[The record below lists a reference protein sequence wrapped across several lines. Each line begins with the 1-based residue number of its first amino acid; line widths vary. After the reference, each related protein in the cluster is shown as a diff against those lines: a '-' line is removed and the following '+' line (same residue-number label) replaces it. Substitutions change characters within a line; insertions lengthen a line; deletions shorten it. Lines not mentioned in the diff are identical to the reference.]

1 MKRAPT
7 SDIIW
12 LFVVTRL
19 LLVLVT
25 YITFILFPVHP
36 HVYPNTPVD
45 ITALLTS
52 WNRWDAANYT
62 RIAQYGYQTKYDY
75 DAAFF
80 PLFPWLIKS
89 IAFLFGNHGYI
100 IIGMILSNLA
110 LLGTLFVLYQI
121 AADTLG
127 DLVGR
132 RTLLYLC
139 IFPTAFFFFAAYNE
153 SLFLFLTA
161 SSFLAMRR
169 QKWWLAGI
177 LGLFAALTRSAGLL
191 LVIPVL
197 YELWNT
203 RDNLTTTDQN
213 VSYKIPSMMRKV
225 FPIFLIP
232 LGILL
237 YCFYCWKLF
246 QNPLAFAAVQSHW
259 DRHTTWPWV
268 GIFSALRELLL
279 IQPLGSFFEVHLLL
293 DLAATISFIALAI
306 LGWRKLRMSYNIWIV
321 LLLFFMLIT
330 PATAQHDVL
339 VSNQRF
345 VLEMFPAFI
354 TLAMLG
360 VKYPRLHLGLLITFP
375 FLQATLVMLFV
386 LNRWM
391 V

>member
-25 YITFILFPVHP
+25 YITFILFPVPP

-62 RIAQYGYQTKYDY
+62 RIAQYGYQTIHDT
-75 DAAFF
+75 AFF

-153 SLFLFLTA
+153 SLFLLFTA

-169 QKWWLAGI
+169 QKWLLAGI
-177 LGLFAALTRSAGLL
+177 LGLFAALTRSAGIFLI
-191 LVIPVL
+191 IPYV
-197 YELWNT
+197 YELWISRDTLIDTEQNT
-203 RDNLTTTDQN
+203 
-213 VSYKIPSMMRKV
+213 PRKLLSIV
-225 FPIFLIP
+225 PRLLPIVLIP
-232 LGILL
+232 LGTLI
-237 YCFYCWKLF
+237 YCIYCWK
-246 QNPLAFAAVQSHW
+246 V
-259 DRHTTWPWV
+259 
-268 GIFSALRELLL
+268 
-279 IQPLGSFFEVHLLL
+279 
-293 DLAATISFIALAI
+293 
-306 LGWRKLRMSYNIWIV
+306 
-321 LLLFFMLIT
+321 
-330 PATAQHDVL
+330 
-339 VSNQRF
+339 
-345 VLEMFPAFI
+345 
-354 TLAMLG
+354 
-360 VKYPRLHLGLLITFP
+360 
-375 FLQATLVMLFV
+375 
-386 LNRWM
+386 
-391 V
+391 

>member
-25 YITFILFPVHP
+25 YIGFILFPVLP
-36 HVYPNTPVD
+36 HVYPVSPVD

-52 WNRWDAANYT
+52 WNHWDAANYT
-62 RIAQYGYQTKYDY
+62 RIAQFGYQTIYDT
-75 DAAFF
+75 AFF
-80 PLFPWLIKS
+80 PLFPLLIKG
-89 IAFLFGNHGYI
+89 IASLFGNNGYI
-100 IIGMILSNLA
+100 AIGMLLSNLA
-110 LLGTLFVLYQI
+110 LLGALFVLYQI
-121 AADTLG
+121 AADVLG
-127 DLVGR
+127 EQVGR

-177 LGLFAALTRSAGLL
+177 LGLFAALTRSVGLL
-191 LVIPVL
+191 LVIPFL
-197 YELWNT
+197 YELWIT
-203 RDNLTTTDQN
+203 RDSLTTSDQN
-213 VSYKIPSMMRKV
+213 ASHKILSLMLRV
-225 FPIFLIP
+225 FPLFLIP
-232 LGILL
+232 LGSLF

-268 GIFSALRELLL
+268 GIWTTLRELFL
-279 IQPLGSFFEVHLLL
+279 IQPFGSFFEVHLLL

-306 LGWRKLRMSYNIWIV
+306 LGWRKLRMSYNIWIM
-321 LLLFFMLIT
+321 LLLFYMLIS
-330 PATAQHDVL
+330 PAVAQHDVL

-360 VKYPRLHLGLLITFP
+360 VKYPRLHLGILIAFP
-375 FLQATLVMLFV
+375 FLQATLAVLFV

>member
-62 RIAQYGYQTKYDY
+62 RIAQYGYQTKHDT
-75 DAAFF
+75 AFF

-121 AADTLG
+121 AADTFG

-153 SLFLFLTA
+153 TLFLLFTA

-177 LGLFAALTRSAGLL
+177 LGLFAALTRSAGIF
-191 LVIPVL
+191 LVIPYL
-197 YELWNT
+197 YELWIS
-203 RDNLTTTDQN
+203 RDSFMDSDQ
-213 VSYKIPSMMRKV
+213 SISRKLLDMLPRV
-225 FPIFLIP
+225 LPVVLIP
-232 LGILL
+232 IGTLI
-237 YCFYCWKLF
+237 YSIYCWKLF
-246 QNPLAFAAVQSHW
+246 NDPIAFATVQRDW
-259 DRHTTWPWV
+259 GRYLTWPWV
-268 GIFSALRELLL
+268 GMWTALREIFG
-279 IQPLGSFFEVHLLL
+279 IQPFGSFFEVHLLL
-293 DLAATISFIALAI
+293 DLTATISFIVLAI
-306 LGWRKLRMSYNIWIV
+306 LGWHRLRMSYNIWIA
-321 LLLFFMLIT
+321 LLLFYMLIS
-330 PATAQHDVL
+330 PAIPIAQPDTL

-354 TLAMLG
+354 TLAALS
-360 VKYPRLHLGLLITFP
+360 VKYPRLHLGLLIAFP
-375 FLQATLVMLFV
+375 FLQAVLAALFV
-386 LNRWM
+386 LNLWM